1 MKTFAFA
8 ALAAL
13 MMSPAAFADA
23 DKAAP
28 TSASLQLGAA
38 RAVATLPAV
47 KGERALEKA
56 SKTGRFNTLMAA
68 IDAAGVRDDLG
79 QMGTYTFFAPTD
91 AAFEK
96 LPPGAMERLMRPEN
110 RDQLISLLRMHVVAG
125 EELTAERMR
134 GAQMTAETLN
144 GPVAIDGTDPSTGV
158 WVNAVTV
165 SGPDIRGPDGV
176 FVGIDTLLLPAG

>member
-13 MMSPAAFADA
+13 MMSPAAFAEA
-23 DKAAP
+23 DMPAP
-28 TSASLQLGAA
+28 SPASLQLGAA
-38 RAVATLPAV
+38 RAIAAAPTP

-56 SKTGRFNTLMAA
+56 SRSGRFDTLMAA
-68 IDAAGVRDDLG
+68 IDAAGVREELG
-79 QMGTYTFFAPTD
+79 AMGSYTFFAPTD

-96 LPPGAMERLMRPEN
+96 LPKGAMEQLMRPEN

-125 EELTAERMR
+125 ETLTADRMR
-134 GAQMTAETLN
+134 GAQITAETLN
-144 GPVAIDGTDPSTGV
+144 GPVAIDGTDPNTGV

-165 SGPDIRGPDGV
+165 SGPDIRGADGV
-176 FVGIDTLLLPAG
+176 VLAIDELLLPVS

>member
-1 MKTFAFA
+1 MKTFAAA
-8 ALAAL
+8 ALGAL
-13 MMSPAAFADA
+13 MISPAAFADA
-23 DKAAP
+23 DQAAP
-28 TSASLQLGAA
+28 RSASLQLGAA
-38 RAVATLPAV
+38 RAMAAAPVPQ
-47 KGERALEKA
+47 GERALEKA
-56 SKTGRFNTLMAA
+56 SKTGRFDTLMAA

-79 QMGTYTFFAPTD
+79 QMGTYTFFAPTN

-134 GAQMTAETLN
+134 GLQITAETLN
-144 GPVAIDGTDPSTGV
+144 GPVAIDGTDPQTGV

-165 SGPDIRGPDGV
+165 SGPDIRGADGV